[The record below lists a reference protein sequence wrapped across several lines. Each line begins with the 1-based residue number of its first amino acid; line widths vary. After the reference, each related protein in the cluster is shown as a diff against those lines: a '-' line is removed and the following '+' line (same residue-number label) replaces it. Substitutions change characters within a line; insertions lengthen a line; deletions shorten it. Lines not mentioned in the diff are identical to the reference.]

1 MSIITPWSRK
11 HRREQS
17 HRPHYSSLVGGKR
30 DDEGTGIAVDSS
42 GSAYLIGFTQS
53 LNFPS
58 VRPIK
63 GACLGTCSKKLA
75 ANVFVV
81 NVNAAGSALA
91 YSSVIGGSAS
101 DQGHGIA
108 VDSLGNAYLT
118 GFTQSADF
126 PQVNQIPGACLGG
139 CGSSFNQDTFVI
151 KVAR

>member
-1 MSIITPWSRK
+1 
-11 HRREQS
+11 
-17 HRPHYSSLVGGKR
+17 
-30 DDEGTGIAVDSS
+30 VDSL

-63 GACLGTCSKKLA
+63 GACLGTCSKKFA
-75 ANVFVV
+75 ASVFVV
-81 NVNAAGSALA
+81 NVNAAGSALV

-126 PQVNQIPGACLGG
+126 PQVNQISGACVGSCGRRCSCVVHVYMGHIDSGTLVVCCNLLRHTLGA
-139 CGSSFNQDTFVI
+139 FNQDTFVI
-151 KVAR
+151 KVAP